1 MTARAAQLAGLMALR
16 LTHTQVLEVDINQFS
31 SAVDV
36 AVRHVY
42 KRILNLTKVDPRASR
57 KQHPKRGDALTGFAV
72 L

>member
-31 SAVDV
+31 SVVDV

-42 KRILNLTKVDPRASR
+42 KRILNLTKVDPRIA
-57 KQHPKRGDALTGFAV
+57 KATPKRGEALTGFAV